1 MEIIIQRLIVCLPK
15 EQKDGVYLLV
25 TLPSMIVTLA
35 FGIEKLTAG
44 SVEFSVTANDSVGS
58 STLSSIMMMEMHIIS
73 GALLK
78 VKG

>member
-1 MEIIIQRLIVCLPK
+1 MEIIIQRPIICLPK

-25 TLPSMIVTLA
+25 SFMIVTLA

-58 STLSSIMMMEMHIIS
+58 STISSTMLMEMHIES